1 MALGND
7 IVDLN
12 DPFAREKG
20 RCRRYA
26 DRVLS
31 SREISWWGKSDDP
44 ARFLWACW
52 SVKEAAYKAFQKAA
66 GPIPFLP
73 RNMETTDLAGEERG
87 KGRGTVR
94 TPWGGACLR
103 LFFEEDYVH
112 ALCAPSGD
120 AVLDRARWHVEEMP
134 LAGGKATSRENADPS
149 RDVRKAAA
157 RVLAPL
163 LGVHEKNI
171 RILRD
176 HEKTGSPVPRLFIG
190 ERESPAD
197 LTLSHDGRY
206 GAFAFAMD

>member
-7 IVDLN
+7 IVDLK

-20 RCRRYA
+20 RCRHYA
-26 DRVLS
+26 DRVLG
-31 SREISWWGKSDDP
+31 SREISWWEKDGDP

-52 SVKEAAYKAFQKAA
+52 SVKEAAYKAFRKAA

-73 RNMETTDLAGEERG
+73 RNIETTDLTGEERG
-87 KGRGTVR
+87 KFRGTVW
-94 TPWGGACLR
+94 TPWGNACFR
-103 LFFEEDYVH
+103 LFLEEDYVH

-134 LAGGKATSRENADPS
+134 PPGGKAMSREIADPS
-149 RDVRKAAA
+149 REVRKAAV

-163 LGVHEKNI
+163 LGIHEKSL
-171 RILRD
+171 RILRNRGN
-176 HEKTGSPVPRLFIG
+176 TGSPVPRLFIG